1 MSITRTVEIQ
11 VEEILDLI
19 SCAEDYGHT
28 NSVCI
33 FSLFKWAGPISD
45 EDIEAYIT
53 NVLKDP
59 QYGEEDAEDIR
70 ERLTEMRDKYQPKEP
85 NHE

>member
-11 VEEILDLI
+11 VEDILDLI

-33 FSLFKWAGPISD
+33 SSLFEWAGPISD
-45 EDIEAYIT
+45 EDIEAYVT
-53 NVLKDP
+53 QVLTDP
-59 QYGEEDAEDIR
+59 QYGEEDAEDIK
-70 ERLTEMRDKYQPKEP
+70 ELLTELRDKYQLKEP
-85 NHE
+85 GHG